1 MLIWRYII
9 RSFVAPFLFGTLTI
23 MGLFLVQYMMREID
37 KLAGKGLDAI
47 IILEFM
53 ALTLSWI
60 VVLAVPLGTLFGC
73 LMAFGNLSSS
83 HEVTIFKA
91 SGMGLFRMMIPIIVI
106 GAMLWGGVF
115 WYTDTV
121 LPETNHRLSALMRDI
136 QRVKPTFAVEAGQ
149 FSTHL
154 DGYTILARRTD
165 TSGALYGVTI
175 YDRSKPERTII
186 VNADTARLGFTPQ
199 LTQLV
204 MQLHHGE
211 IHQRNERRPADYR
224 VITFERHQMVMQ
236 ADRFFFESSDAQG
249 SSRGE
254 REMSIADMQSIVD
267 RSSAQL
273 DTSTQRLHTLIA
285 TFVADLTG
293 TVPSLPSV
301 ERGLAST
308 FGDTATDTV
317 AIRSRALARLGAL
330 HTAVESEGFRVK
342 AERETIGRFLV
353 EIHKK
358 YAIPAACMLFVFVG
372 CPLGILTKG
381 GNFGI
386 SAAISLGFYVI
397 NWASL
402 IGGETLA
409 DRGLMHPGMA
419 MWIGNSFLL
428 LTGIVVTINV
438 NYEMTVAQALRAMF
452 KRR

>member
-1 MLIWRYII
+1 M
-9 RSFVAPFLFGTLTI
+9 FGTLTI

-47 IILEFM
+47 VILEFM

-91 SGMGLFRMMIPIIVI
+91 SGMGLFRMMIPIIII
-106 GAMLWGGVF
+106 GALLWGGVF

-121 LPETNHRLSALMRDI
+121 LPETNHRLSSLMRDI

-149 FSTHL
+149 FSTNL

-165 TSGALYGVTI
+165 TSGTLYGVTI

-186 VNADTARLGFTPQ
+186 VNADTARLGFTPE
-199 LTQLV
+199 LTQLI
-204 MQLHHGE
+204 MQLYHGE

-224 VITFERHQMVMQ
+224 VITFVRHQMVMQ
-236 ADRFFFESSDAQG
+236 ADRFFFESSDPSG

-254 REMSIADMQSIVD
+254 REMSIADMQGIVD
-267 RSSAQL
+267 RSTAQL
-273 DTSTQRLHTLIA
+273 DTATIRINTLISA
-285 TFVADLTG
+285 FMTDLVG
-293 TVPSLPSV
+293 TSPLPRSLG
-301 ERGLAST
+301 RGLAT
-308 FGDTATDTV
+308 TTDTL
-317 AIRSRALARLGAL
+317 AARSRALARMGAL
-330 HTAVESEGFRVK
+330 HTSVESEGFRVK
-342 AERETIGRFLV
+342 AERETVGRFLV

-358 YAIPAACMLFVFVG
+358 YSIPAACMLFVFVG

-386 SAAISLGFYVI
+386 SAAISLGFYVV

-409 DRGLMHPGMA
+409 DRGFLHPGMA
-419 MWIGNSFLL
+419 MWIGNTFLL
-428 LTGIVVTINV
+428 ITGIVVTIKV
-438 NYEMTVAQALRAMF
+438 NYEMTILQALRSVF
-452 KRR
+452 RR